1 MVQGKAHWPVCF
13 FFSGPDIDE
22 CSQSP
27 PACGPHSVC
36 RNLPGSYKCSCLPG
50 FSSPTGDDWIP
61 AKGGRFAC
69 VGNAVR
75 LSGVAGL
82 WWAAA
87 AELLPCACACAC
99 ACVCVCVHARAL
111 RHSPFGLA
119 PLFHCSS
126 DINECL
132 QSGVCPEHS
141 QCTNSLGSYSCSC
154 HVGFTSTNS
163 ICEGIEDPISGY
175 LCHEF
180 RTPLIEDP
188 GDQEPPFR
196 HYKVASCRRT
206 DSYDVVSLGLE
217 LLLRVYYVLNS
228 AASSAGE

>member
-87 AELLPCACACAC
+87 AELLPCVCVCVCVRVRVRARACACAC
-99 ACVCVCVHARAL
+99 TRVRSDTHPLAWPLSSTALQTLMNASRAGSARSIPSVPTPWEATAAAATL
-111 RHSPFGLA
+111 DSPL
-119 PLFHCSS
+119 PT
-126 DINECL
+126 
-132 QSGVCPEHS
+132 Q
-141 QCTNSLGSYSCSC
+141 
-154 HVGFTSTNS
+154 
-163 ICEGIEDPISGY
+163 
-175 LCHEF
+175 
-180 RTPLIEDP
+180 
-188 GDQEPPFR
+188 
-196 HYKVASCRRT
+196 
-206 DSYDVVSLGLE
+206 
-217 LLLRVYYVLNS
+217 
-228 AASSAGE
+228 